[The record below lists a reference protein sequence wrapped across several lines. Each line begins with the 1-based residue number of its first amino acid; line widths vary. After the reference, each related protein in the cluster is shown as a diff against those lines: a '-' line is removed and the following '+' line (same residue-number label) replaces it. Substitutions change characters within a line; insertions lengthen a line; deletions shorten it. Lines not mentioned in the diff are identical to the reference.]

1 MVLEEKILG
10 DYQEAL
16 KSKDKARA
24 STLSFLRAALLNE
37 AIKLRK
43 KSLDDN
49 EVISVIKKLIK
60 QHQDSIEQFKQGFRE
75 DLVAKESQELEI
87 LKSYLPLEL
96 SPDEINEIIEEVV
109 SQTQAKSLKDM
120 GRVMKEVMAKVASRA
135 DGKLVSDLVKQ
146 KLSQTN

>member
-1 MVLEEKILG
+1 
-10 DYQEAL
+10 
-16 KSKDKARA
+16 
-24 STLSFLRAALLNE
+24 
-37 AIKLRK
+37 
-43 KSLDDN
+43 
-49 EVISVIKKLIK
+49 VIKKLIK